1 MTLLE
6 NKLYLTQS
14 TSSTQSWN
22 ISRDSVSL
30 LSLYVASSSA
40 SMVQIKIKEDSG
52 SLHVLYVASSS
63 ASMVQIKEVIFQ
75 KLWSDSQNHQR
86 EVVGV
91 GEMEHVRAGYE
102 TRVVVTHVAIA
113 TS

>member
-1 MTLLE
+1 
-6 NKLYLTQS
+6 
-14 TSSTQSWN
+14 
-22 ISRDSVSL
+22 
-30 LSLYVASSSA
+30 
-40 SMVQIKIKEDSG
+40 MVQIKIK
-52 SLHVLYVASSS
+52 
-63 ASMVQIKEVIFQ
+63 KVIFQ

>member
-1 MTLLE
+1 M
-6 NKLYLTQS
+6 
-14 TSSTQSWN
+14 
-22 ISRDSVSL
+22 
-30 LSLYVASSSA
+30 
-40 SMVQIKIKEDSG
+40 IKE
-52 SLHVLYVASSS
+52 A
-63 ASMVQIKEVIFQ
+63 IFQ

-91 GEMEHVRAGYE
+91 GESGACENLRIIRGRWWEWERVEHVRAGYK